1 LPNVAAVGAAN
12 EMLKLFALCYTVFRS
27 SGVRLRLI
35 LQPDAMSVTP
45 DLVPAFFCGEIMSN
59 IKAILEALQAGP
71 ATSTELADRLTDGP
85 SFRKGRLLRAHQKTI
100 GKREMTDRVGKGPKT
115 AYRYELIH
123 TS

>member
-1 LPNVAAVGAAN
+1 VAAVRAAN
-12 EMLKLFALCYTVFRS
+12 EVLKLYAKCYTVFGS
-27 SGVRLRLI
+27 SGVELRLI

-71 ATSTELADRLTDGP
+71 ATSTELADRLQMD
-85 SFRKGRLLRAHQKTI
+85 RASAKVACLALIKKQLV
-100 GKREMTDRVGKGPKT
+100 KREMTDRVGKGPKT
-115 AYRYELIH
+115 QYRYELKS

>member
-1 LPNVAAVGAAN
+1 MAAVGSAN
-12 EMLKLFALCYTVFRS
+12 EVLKLFAGCYTVFRS

-59 IKAILEALQAGP
+59 IKAILGALQAGP
-71 ATSTELADRLTDGP
+71 ATSTQLADRLQMD
-85 SFRKGRLLRAHQKTI
+85 RASAKVACLALIKKQLV
-100 GKREMTDRVGKGPKT
+100 KRDMVDRMGKGPKT

>member
-1 LPNVAAVGAAN
+1 MAAVGAAN
-12 EMLKLFALCYTVFRS
+12 EMLELFAVCYTVFRS

-59 IKAILEALQAGP
+59 IKAILEALQSGP
-71 ATSTELADRLTDGP
+71 ATSTELADRLQMD
-85 SFRKGRLLRAHQKTI
+85 RASAKVACLALIKKQLV
-100 GKREMTDRVGKGPKT
+100 KRDMVDRMGKGPKT